1 MSERFKVEMVEEEK
15 YGEPVEVLKVTHDGK
30 LLYEERDGGEP
41 EDQSFCRDWAWV
53 PGAIRQAYAL
63 GLADGSTLPNG
74 DPQEVK

>member
-1 MSERFKVEMVEEEK
+1 MSERFRVEMVEEDK
-15 YGEPVEVLKVTHDGK
+15 HGEPVEVLKVTHDGR

-63 GLADGSTLPNG
+63 GLADGSGPTGGN
-74 DPQEVK
+74 DDASR